1 MNDFSFEVEKS
12 KKIYDACVIGGMI
25 KARWLLTWTAYA
37 EAMRG
42 LDRGKE
48 GRK

>member
-1 MNDFSFEVEKS
+1 MNNFSFEVEKS

-25 KARWLLTWTAYA
+25 KARCYLRGPLMLR
-37 EAMRG
+37 AMRG